1 MVGLIGGR
9 SSIPSEDMLD
19 VMNYEPW
26 YELETVS
33 NDAHE
38 FSVLHHGEKDPD
50 GAIVSEDGQRIG
62 AIQGVLTNG
71 TSRDG
76 GFSDIVDRL
85 LESPASTLSELEGS
99 FVLACSD
106 GDKLVMAVDKLGTK
120 SCYYTPNVPT
130 AFGSDLAA
138 LLEVVDSPEVNPQAV
153 GDLLAFTFI
162 PGRKTLI
169 EDVVSLPAGSYLR
182 VDGDEVTVERYF
194 DFEFRPQS
202 DEYVTRVLDEYRTA
216 IHGACETLPTDAET
230 GMWLSGG
237 LDSRLLAGVLSMEFD
252 EFRTYT
258 FDANPGGGENLL
270 PAWKTAAL
278 LDLPNNQSRFTPDAF
293 ASTIEQ
299 AVRLSDGN
307 LPWMHYHNMPFTLNE
322 LHRHVDVMMEIT
334 GQGELF
340 GEDLLVDS
348 LRSDKSATQVFLEQ
362 YALQDA
368 EEVNA
373 ILNTPVSLVDSI
385 KPSVKAS
392 RFEDSRRRALDTVY
406 REFYPEF
413 HYRTRFYESKVAL
426 RAPLSNGPLL
436 NRAINQPDRYRR
448 QRIPYTFVLNMAVSE
463 LKLELIRAVDNG
475 LESIPYERT
484 GVSPRRSIWVHTLS
498 EQYKNV
504 KQMFDGSSP
513 MYAKWYRE
521 NDALRRAVDG
531 WLDDAKERPI
541 FDANAI
547 EERRRQHLAEEKNN
561 IQSLS
566 VVSTVEIWLQNFVD
580 GRR

>member
-9 SSIPSEDMLD
+9 SSLPSDDMLD
-19 VMNYEPW
+19 VMNHEPW
-26 YELETVS
+26 YELDTVS
-33 NDAHE
+33 NNAHE
-38 FSVLHHGEKDPD
+38 FSVLHHGERDPN
-50 GAIVSEDGQRIG
+50 GAEVTENGDQIG
-62 AIQGVLTNG
+62 AIHGVVTTG
-71 TSRDG
+71 DDRDEE
-76 GFSDIVDRL
+76 FADIVSRI

-106 GDKLVMAVDKLGTK
+106 GDELVVAVDKFGTK
-120 SCYYTPNVPT
+120 SSYYAPDMPT

-138 LLEVVDSPEVNPQAV
+138 VLEVVDSPTVNPQAV

-182 VDGDEVTVERYF
+182 TDGDDVTVERYF

-202 DEYVTRVLDEYRTA
+202 DEYVTQILDEYRAA
-216 IHGACETLPTDAET
+216 IRGACETLPADVET

-237 LDSRLLAGVLSMEFD
+237 LDSRLLAGVLPKELD
-252 EFRTYT
+252 EFQTFT
-258 FDANPGGGENLL
+258 FDANPGGGANLL
-270 PAWKTAAL
+270 PAWKTATL
-278 LDLPNNQSRFTPDAF
+278 LDLPNHQSRFTPDTF

-307 LPWMHYHNMPFTLNE
+307 LPWLHYHNMPFTLNE
-322 LHRHVDVMMEIT
+322 LHEHVDVMMEIT

-340 GEDLLVDS
+340 GEDLIVDP
-348 LRSDKSATQVFLEQ
+348 LRSDKSATRIFLEQ
-362 YALQDA
+362 YARQDA
-368 EEVNA
+368 DEVNA

-385 KPSVKAS
+385 KPSIEAS
-392 RFEDSRRRALDTVY
+392 RFDDSRRRALDTVY

-426 RAPLSNGPLL
+426 RAPLSYEPLL
-436 NRAINQPDRYRR
+436 ERAINQPDRYRR
-448 QRIPYTFVLNMAVSE
+448 QRIPYTYVLTHAVSE
-463 LKLELIRAVDNG
+463 LKLELIRRVNNG

-484 GVSPRRSIWVHTLS
+484 GVSPRRPLWLHTLS
-498 EQYKNV
+498 QRYKSI
-504 KQMFDGSSP
+504 KQRIDGSNP
-513 MYAKWYRE
+513 MYAQWYRE
-521 NDALRRAVDG
+521 NDALRDAVDG
-531 WLDDAKERPI
+531 WLDDAKERPV
-541 FDANAI
+541 FDADAI
-547 EERRRQHLAEEKNN
+547 EERRRRHLAGEQNN

-580 GRR
+580 DR

>member
-1 MVGLIGGR
+1 MVGLIAGR
-9 SSIPSEDMLD
+9 SSIPSDEMID
-19 VMNYEPW
+19 VMNHESW

-33 NDAHE
+33 NDVHE
-38 FSVLHHGEKDPD
+38 FSVLHHGDRDPD
-50 GAIVSEDGQRIG
+50 GATVSENGQRIG
-62 AIQGVLTNG
+62 AIQGVITHSDG
-71 TSRDG
+71 RDD
-76 GFSDIVDRL
+76 GFADIVDRV

-120 SCYYTPNVPT
+120 SCHYTADMPT
-130 AFGSDLAA
+130 AFSSDLAA

-162 PGRKTLI
+162 PGRKTLVK
-169 EDVVSLPAGSYLR
+169 DVVSLPAGSYLQI
-182 VDGDEVTVERYF
+182 DGDDTTVERYF

-202 DEYVTRVLDEYRTA
+202 DEYVARVLDEYRSA
-216 IHGACETLPTDAET
+216 IHGACETLSADAET
-230 GMWLSGG
+230 GIWLSGG
-237 LDSRLLAGVLSMEFD
+237 LDSRLLAGVLPMELS
-252 EFRTYT
+252 EFRTFT

-278 LDLPNNQSRFTPDAF
+278 LDLPNQQSRFTPDAF

-307 LPWMHYHNMPFTLNE
+307 LPWLHYHNMPFTLNE
-322 LHRHVDVMMEIT
+322 LHQHVDVMMEVT

-340 GEDLLVDS
+340 GEDLRTDHLHS
-348 LRSDKSATQVFLEQ
+348 EKSATQIFLGR
-362 YALQDA
+362 YALQGSD
-368 EEVNA
+368 EVNA
-373 ILNTPVSLVDSI
+373 VLNTPVSLVDSI
-385 KPSVKAS
+385 KPSVEGS
-392 RFEDSRRRALDTVY
+392 RFDDSRRRTLDTVY

-426 RAPLSNGPLL
+426 RAPLSYEPLL
-436 NRAINQPDRYRR
+436 ERAINQPDQYRR
-448 QRIPYTFVLNMAVSE
+448 QRIPYTFILNQAVSE
-463 LKLELIRAVDNG
+463 LKLDLIRGVDSG

-484 GVSPRRSIWVHTLS
+484 GVSPRRPLWLHTLS
-498 EQYKNV
+498 EQYKSI
-504 KQMFDGSSP
+504 KQRFDGSSP

-521 NDALRRAVDG
+521 NDALRRVVDG

-541 FDANAI
+541 FDADAI
-547 EERRRQHLAEEKNN
+547 EKRRQRHLAGEENN
-561 IQSLS
+561 VQSLS

-580 GRR
+580 DR